1 MLREWEAQGIDA
13 PQQWAETHAREIVA
27 TPVDSDGNTLGSLHA
42 YAVASYTPAPRPGED
57 ATKIADAAIKALRRH
72 TLGVLDRELERVRAR
87 HGCTAAAE
95 EVEFALRRMVNQL
108 LHEPSVR
115 AKRLAAEG
123 RLDRYEDALE
133 AVFGIEAPGRPAPA
147 VGTVE
152 AVCPAHEDEGG
163 AARIA

>member
-1 MLREWEAQGIDA
+1 MDDAVTEYRAAQRG
-13 PQQWAETHAREIVA
+13 R
-27 TPVDSDGNTLGSLHA
+27 S
-42 YAVASYTPAPRPGED
+42 
-57 ATKIADAAIKALRRH
+57 ADASIKALRRH
-72 TLGVLDRELERVRAR
+72 TLAALDREMERVRAR

-133 AVFGIEAPGRPAPA
+133 AVFGIEPPGASSSPAERPDA
-147 VGTVE
+147 G
-152 AVCPAHEDEGG
+152 CPAHEDEGG
-163 AARIA
+163 TARIA

>member
-1 MLREWEAQGIDA
+1 M
-13 PQQWAETHAREIVA
+13 
-27 TPVDSDGNTLGSLHA
+27 
-42 YAVASYTPAPRPGED
+42 
-57 ATKIADAAIKALRRH
+57 
-72 TLGVLDRELERVRAR
+72 RAR